1 MLVKGSQVF
10 CKPISVCPALD
21 YLFVTMVTCPIPPTM
36 PLANTGQISCDREK
50 SQKTIHKDGNIM
62 IHGSCSWKSLIFDI
76 FPCHRQLLMIR
87 CSDIIT
93 WWNFSKILA
102 RDTLQWC
109 YKEHDG
115 VLNHQPHNCFLNRL
129 FSHRSKK
136 TSKLRVTGLYS
147 GEFTGEFPT
156 QRASNAENFS
166 SWPHWLP
173 VASWGVCCEYRA
185 GSRFAPSQWETLLC
199 NDVSDWL
206 GTSLESAL

>member
-1 MLVKGSQVF
+1 
-10 CKPISVCPALD
+10 
-21 YLFVTMVTCPIPPTM
+21 MVTCPIPPTV

-62 IHGSCSWKSLIFDI
+62 IHGSYSWKSLIFDI

-166 SWPHWLP
+166 IWWRHHDPIDYQSHH
-173 VASWGVCCEYRA
+173 GV
-185 GSRFAPSQWETLLC
+185 SV
-199 NDVSDWL
+199 VSTGLVLDL
-206 GTSLESAL
+206 RPANERRYFVTTSLIGWAQA